1 MKAETTV
8 NGPQASSKTVLTGNA
23 AGGDFEKESR
33 ERDCASEID
42 FGGGILMA
50 SAAGNGKCQLESV
63 KAEDN
68 AWWIGNAG

>member
-1 MKAETTV
+1 MIDTEVVHMKAETTV

-42 FGGGILMA
+42 FGGGY
-50 SAAGNGKCQLESV
+50 
-63 KAEDN
+63 
-68 AWWIGNAG
+68 